1 MTKTTQSTNA
11 DNTRGAMSQGKIG
24 LVRETPSTSLP
35 VVAQKHKSALRSR
48 AAGSGQ
54 RATAATS
61 NTEQAQVNFNSKTKL
76 YLVEMLDEYTDA
88 EYSGAF
94 LTDSDHRAI
103 QQDIVTTLQ
112 IIRQNNGLVPTEQ
125 ATAMS
130 SRGLEGMTNHAAMNQ
145 RRQAKANV
153 THAVLNEQDRQGDSD
168 CFNDERMA
176 RAASAQS
183 QQNRNDALARGALDA
198 AEADDL
204 QGILDHALDISS

>member
-1 MTKTTQSTNA
+1 
-11 DNTRGAMSQGKIG
+11 MSQEKIG
-24 LVRETPSTSLP
+24 LATSLP
-35 VVAQKHKSALRSR
+35 KPKSALRSR
-48 AAGSGQ
+48 AASTSTAGQ
-54 RATAATS
+54 RATSTAATS
-61 NTEQAQVNFNSKTKL
+61 TCNTEHAQVNFNNKTKTH
-76 YLVEMLDEYTDA
+76 LVETLGECTDE
-88 EYSGAF
+88 EYDGAF

-112 IIRQNNGLVPTEQ
+112 IIRQNNGLFPTEQ

-130 SRGLEGMTNHAAMNQ
+130 SRGLEGMTNQAVMNQ
-145 RRQAKANV
+145 RKQAKANV

-183 QQNRNDALARGALDA
+183 QQSRNDALARGALDA
-198 AEADDL
+198 AEAEAAWADDL

>member
-1 MTKTTQSTNA
+1 MTKTPQSTNA
-11 DNTRGAMSQGKIG
+11 DNTRGAMSQEKIG
-24 LVRETPSTSLP
+24 LAKSLP
-35 VVAQKHKSALRSR
+35 KPKSALRST
-48 AAGSGQ
+48 AASTIHVGQ
-54 RATAATS
+54 RTAAPS
-61 NTEQAQVNFNSKTKL
+61 NTEQAQVNFNSKTKI
-76 YLVEMLDEYTDA
+76 YLVETLDEYTDE
-88 EYSGAF
+88 EYDGAF

-130 SRGLEGMTNHAAMNQ
+130 SRGLEGMTNHAVMNQ
-145 RRQAKANV
+145 RTQAKANV

-183 QQNRNDALARGALDA
+183 QQSRNDALARGALDA
-198 AEADDL
+198 AEAEAAWADDL
-204 QGILDHALDISS
+204 HGILDHALDISS